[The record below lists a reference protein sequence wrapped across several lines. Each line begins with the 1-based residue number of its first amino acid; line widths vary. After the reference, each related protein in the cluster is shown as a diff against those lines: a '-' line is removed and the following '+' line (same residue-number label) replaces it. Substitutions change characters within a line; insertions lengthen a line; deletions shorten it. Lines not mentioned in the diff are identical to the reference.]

1 MSSVT
6 GNPRTTARISARAV
20 AVLYALMNL
29 LLVLLL
35 TLLAIAS
42 FHQYLGSRSLKAF
55 GILAINMLFLALF
68 VTRRPAKTETTSL
81 PLWLLGF
88 GGSALPLLLR
98 PAAGADTAADL
109 GSAVQLSGLLL
120 LAIALLSLRRS
131 FAIVPGNRGIR
142 QGGSYRLVRHPVY
155 LAELT
160 VFFGVALANPTWL
173 NCAVW
178 VCECVVQLARARAEE
193 RFLSADPVYQAYC
206 ERVRY
211 RLIPWVV

>member
-1 MSSVT
+1 MSPVNS
-6 GNPRTTARISARAV
+6 NPQTPAQISATA
-20 AVLYALMNL
+20 AGVLYASMNL
-29 LLVLLL
+29 LLVVLL

-42 FHQYLGSRSLKAF
+42 FHQYIGSRSLKAF
-55 GILAINMLFLALF
+55 GVLAVNILFLALF
-68 VTRRPAKTETTSL
+68 VTRRPAKAETTSL

-98 PAAGADTAADL
+98 PAAGAGSAADL
-109 GSAVQLSGLLL
+109 GSALQLSGLLL
-120 LAIALLSLRRS
+120 LAVALLSLRRS

-160 VFFGVALANPTWL
+160 VFFGVVLANPTWL

-178 VCECVVQLARARAEE
+178 ACECVVQLARARAEE
-193 RFLSADPVYQAYC
+193 RFLSADPLYRAYC